1 MAAAAEAAVTEAVIE
16 AEAEG
21 AGSGQRAEL
30 ARLLSNHPDE
40 TLSAQLCSQT
50 FCSSAV
56 LSLALPLPLCFAT
69 GLSASVCFVPLALSL
84 RLSRTVA
91 ASLAVC

>member
-40 TLSAQLCSQT
+40 TLSAQ
-50 FCSSAV
+50 
-56 LSLALPLPLCFAT
+56 
-69 GLSASVCFVPLALSL
+69 
-84 RLSRTVA
+84 
-91 ASLAVC
+91 